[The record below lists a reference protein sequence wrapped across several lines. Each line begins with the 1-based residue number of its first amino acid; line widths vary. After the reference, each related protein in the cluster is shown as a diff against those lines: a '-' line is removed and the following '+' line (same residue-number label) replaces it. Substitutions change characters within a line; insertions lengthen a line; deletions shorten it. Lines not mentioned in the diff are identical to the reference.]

1 MLQSPESRKRVQSPF
16 IPLPSLLLSLGPI
29 PRDRRA
35 RRSGTDGWASTTTSP
50 VQKTRRASEG
60 IGDKNETSSSSL
72 IQVINAIFEKPKSLS
87 KGKKKKKDLATPA
100 SQSRFLSHRHHQEHI
115 PYKQKTPS
123 RGEPP
128 CHITAPLGTASGLLY
143 RKMRLY
149 TYAMLDD
156 LL

>member
-1 MLQSPESRKRVQSPF
+1 MARLQSPESRKRVQSPF

-87 KGKKKKKDLATPA
+87 KGKKKKKRLGNPCKSESLFKPQA
-100 SQSRFLSHRHHQEHI
+100 SPRAHPIQTEDSKPWGASVSHYRPPRHSI
-115 PYKQKTPS
+115 WAA
-123 RGEPP
+123 PP
-128 CHITAPLGTASGLLY
+128 ENEALY
-143 RKMRLY
+143 LR
-149 TYAMLDD
+149 YAR
-156 LL
+156 